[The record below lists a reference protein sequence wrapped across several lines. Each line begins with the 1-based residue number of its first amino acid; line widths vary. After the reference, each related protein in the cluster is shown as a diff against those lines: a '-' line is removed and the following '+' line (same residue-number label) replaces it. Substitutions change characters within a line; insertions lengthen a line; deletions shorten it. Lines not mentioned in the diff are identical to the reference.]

1 MSLST
6 LGLYYYLIP
15 HTHLMLRSAVTS
27 DLKGL
32 VYSVLKKDGQFRE
45 MLRGKGGLKT
55 VYEIYVR
62 GVQGDL
68 LKNAIFKRCD
78 RQTREYDVVAKARE
92 ATLDVDMKT
101 KEVIVNM
108 RDGYLFDAKGA
119 NFRTYFQEHVWSIP
133 LQAPE
138 KYDQSSRDMTWR
150 ELLQARRELQ
160 EDMDKTAAEYAIKL
174 AQQATNGGAKDL
186 NRANIDLQFLQ
197 RGQFFRKYNLDTEL
211 HMRPALSFGCLFFVL
226 VGCPVGVWFSR
237 GDYLSAFITCF
248 MPIVFIYYPIELC
261 CTNFSKDGKVHPMI
275 ALWAANAALGV
286 MALFLFRK
294 LVKN

>member
-1 MSLST
+1 
-6 LGLYYYLIP
+6 
-15 HTHLMLRSAVTS
+15 ML
-27 DLKGL
+27 L
-32 VYSVLKKDGQFRE
+32 
-45 MLRGKGGLKT
+45 GKGGLKT

-138 KYDQSSRDMTWR
+138 KDDARQRDTHGAD
-150 ELLQARRELQ
+150 LPPAR
-160 EDMDKTAAEYAIKL
+160 
-174 AQQATNGGAKDL
+174 
-186 NRANIDLQFLQ
+186 
-197 RGQFFRKYNLDTEL
+197 
-211 HMRPALSFGCLFFVL
+211 
-226 VGCPVGVWFSR
+226 
-237 GDYLSAFITCF
+237 
-248 MPIVFIYYPIELC
+248 
-261 CTNFSKDGKVHPMI
+261 
-275 ALWAANAALGV
+275 
-286 MALFLFRK
+286 
-294 LVKN
+294 